1 MEKDMQKTNEIPE
14 VTFDE
19 FKIPSYDEWK
29 EAAIALLKGAPFDKK
44 LKTKLYEGITL
55 EPIYNASDVEK
66 LDKVFEFPGFS
77 DYLRGTD
84 PAGYMEEPWT
94 ISQGVD
100 AVLAKDANELIKH
113 ELEKGATG
121 VNIVLDEGSRK
132 CTGFDKDA
140 KGRGVSVITV
150 EDIKAVLKDVDLKNN
165 KLNIYAG
172 ASALP
177 MLGLLMAADADTAKA
192 LKGCVGADPI
202 AALAEDGKLPCSLE
216 KLYDEMAFVIKA
228 ASDKKPGLKTV
239 LINGSVYHN
248 GGANAIQE
256 VAYAIAEA
264 IAYID
269 AMIERGL
276 DINTV
281 AKQIRFT
288 FSIGANFFMEI
299 AKLRAVKMVW
309 AQVVKAY
316 GGDEEAQKIDIY
328 ARTSKFT
335 YTVNDPYVNVL
346 RATTQTFSAVIGGIN
361 EMEVAPFDDVLGASC
376 EQSRR
381 IARNQQVMLQNE
393 FNLLQPVDP
402 AGGSWYVEYLT
413 NKVANMIWEKVQD
426 IDAKGG
432 IVELLKN
439 GDVQNAISEI
449 MAQRLKNLATRKDR
463 AVGTNM
469 YANKAEV
476 PFKTPCQADAKAA
489 RAKELEA
496 VKANAPQFDIADVI
510 AKGDCELCGA
520 VAAFQQGACL
530 ICVREAL
537 NKGEALEVAPIQ
549 AHRWTE
555 EYEALRERT
564 IKAAEAGNVVHVFSA
579 NYGKIPNHKPRA
591 DFSRGFFE
599 VGFFD
604 VIGNNG
610 FPTAEEVAQAAIDSK
625 AEVVCIC
632 GKDVDYPEIVPV
644 IAKAV
649 KAANPETIVV
659 LAGAPAAEYKESY
672 DAAGVDEY
680 IHVKANC
687 LEILTKIQK
696 ARGIC

>member
-1 MEKDMQKTNEIPE
+1 MEKDMQKTNEIPA
-14 VTFDE
+14 VSFDE

-55 EPIYNASDVEK
+55 EPIYNPSDVEELGK
-66 LDKVFEFPGFS
+66 AFDFPGFG
-77 DYLRGTD
+77 DYLRGTN
-84 PAGYMEEPWT
+84 PAGYMAEPWT

-100 AVLAKDANELIKH
+100 AVLAKDANEIIKH

-121 VNIVLDEGSRK
+121 VNIVLDDATRK
-132 CTGFDKDA
+132 CAPFDKDA
-140 KGRGVSVITV
+140 VGRGVSLNTV
-150 EDIKAVLKDVDLKNN
+150 EDVKAVLNGVDLKAN

-177 MLGLLMAADADTAKA
+177 MMGMVMAAVAEHAEI
-192 LKGCVGADPI
+192 KGCIGADPI
-202 AALAEDGKLPCSLE
+202 GTLAEDGKLPCSLE
-216 KLYDEMAFVIKA
+216 QLYDEMACAVKCA
-228 ASDKKPGLKTV
+228 VDKMPGVKTILV
-239 LINGSVYHN
+239 NGSVYNN

-256 VAYAIAEA
+256 VAYSVASA

-269 AMIERGL
+269 AMLERGL

-316 GGDEEAQKIDIY
+316 GGDAEAQKIDIY

-346 RATTQTFSAVIGGIN
+346 RATTQAFSAVVGGID
-361 EMEVAPFDDVLGASC
+361 EMEVAPFDDVIGASC

-381 IARNQQVMLQNE
+381 IARNQQIMMQNE

-413 NKVANMIWEKVQD
+413 NKVANMIWEAVQAV
-426 IDAKGG
+426 DAEGG
-432 IVELLKN
+432 MVELLKQ
-439 GDVQNAISEI
+439 GKVQEAVADVLKA
-449 MAQRLKNLATRKDR
+449 RFKNLATRKDR

-469 YANKAEV
+469 YANKVET
-476 PFKTPCQADAKAA
+476 PFQTPCQKEAKAQ
-489 RAKELEA
+489 RAAECEKG
-496 VKANAPQFDIADVI
+496 KANAPQIDVAAVI
-510 AKGDCELCGA
+510 ENGACMLCGVIDA
-520 VAAFQQGACL
+520 LNQGACA

-537 NKGEALEVAPIQ
+537 NKGEALEVAPIT

-555 EYEALRERT
+555 QYEALREAT
-564 IKAAEAGNVVHVFSA
+564 IKAAEEGKKVNVFLA
-579 NYGKIPNHKPRA
+579 NFGKIPNHKPRA

-604 VIGNNG
+604 VIGNDG
-610 FPTAEEVAQAAIDSK
+610 YPTAEDVAQAAIDSK

-649 KAANPETIVV
+649 KVANPNTMVI
-659 LAGAPAAEYKESY
+659 LAGAPAAEYKDSY

-687 LEILTKIQK
+687 LDILTKIQK

>member
-55 EPIYNASDVEK
+55 EPIYNASDIEE
-66 LDKVFEFPGFS
+66 LDKAFEFPGFS

-84 PAGYMEEPWT
+84 PAGYMAEPWT

-100 AVLAKDANELIKH
+100 AVLAKDANEIIKH
-113 ELEKGATG
+113 DLEKGSTG
-121 VNIVLDEGSRK
+121 FNVVLDEGSRK

-140 KGRGVSVITV
+140 KGRGVSIIDV
-150 EDIKAVLKDVDLKNN
+150 DDMKAVLAGIDLEKN
-165 KLNIYAG
+165 KINIYAG

-177 MLGLLMAADADTAKA
+177 MLGLVMAADDEAAK
-192 LKGCVGADPI
+192 KYQGCIGADPI

-216 KLYDEMAFVIKA
+216 QLYDEMACA
-228 ASDKKPGLKTV
+228 AKVAAEKMPGLKTI

-256 VAYAIAEA
+256 VAYSVSAA

-276 DINTV
+276 DINTI

-309 AQVVKAY
+309 AQVIKAY
-316 GGDEEAQKIDIY
+316 GGDADAQKIDIY

-361 EMEVAPFDDVLGASC
+361 EMEVAPFDDVIGASC

-413 NKVANMIWEKVQD
+413 NKVANMIWEKIQQV
-426 IDAKGG
+426 DAAGG
-432 IVELLKN
+432 MVELLKK
-439 GDVQNAISEI
+439 GEIQDAIADI
-449 MAQRLKNLATRKDR
+449 MQARFKNLATRKDR

-469 YANKAEV
+469 YANKVEK
-476 PFKTPCQADAKAA
+476 PFETPCQADAKAA
-489 RAKELEA
+489 RAKECEEA
-496 VKANAPQFDIADVI
+496 MANAPKIDVAEII
-510 AKGDCELCGA
+510 AKGNTLLCGVIDA
-520 VAAFQQGACL
+520 LQNGGCIV
-530 ICVREAL
+530 CVREAL
-537 NKGEALEVAPIQ
+537 NKGEALEVAPIV

-555 EYEALRERT
+555 QYEALRERT
-564 IKAAEAGNVVHVFSA
+564 IKAAAEGKTVNVFSA

-604 VIGNNG
+604 VIGNDG
-610 FPTAEEVAQAAIDSK
+610 FPTAEEVAKAAIDSK

-649 KAANPETIVV
+649 KAANPDTMVI
-659 LAGAPAAEYKESY
+659 LAGAPAAEYKDAY

>member
-1 MEKDMQKTNEIPE
+1 MEKDMQKTNEIPA
-14 VTFDE
+14 VSFDE
-19 FKIPSYDEWK
+19 FEIPSYDQWK

-55 EPIYNASDVEK
+55 EPIYNPADVEE
-66 LDKVFEFPGFS
+66 LDKAFDFPGFN

-84 PAGYMEEPWT
+84 PAGYMAEPWT

-100 AVLAKDANELIKH
+100 AVLAKDANEIIKH

-121 VNIVLDEGSRK
+121 VNIVLDAASRQ
-132 CTGFDKDA
+132 CAPFDKEA
-140 KGRGVSVITV
+140 CGRGVSLNTV
-150 EDIKAVLKDVDLKNN
+150 EDVKAVLDGVDLKAN

-177 MLGLLMAADADTAKA
+177 MMGLVMAAVADHAEI
-192 LKGCVGADPI
+192 KGCIGADPV

-216 KLYDEMAFVIKA
+216 QLYDEMACAIKCA
-228 ASDKKPGLKTV
+228 ADKMPGVKTV

-256 VAYAIAEA
+256 VAYSIAAA

-281 AKQIRFT
+281 AKQIRFA

-346 RATTQTFSAVIGGIN
+346 RSTTQAFSAVVGGID
-361 EMEVAPFDDVLGASC
+361 EMEVAPFDEAIGASC

-381 IARNQQVMLQNE
+381 IARNQQIMMQNE

-413 NKVANMIWEKVQD
+413 NKVANMIWEAVQAV
-426 IDAKGG
+426 DAEGG
-432 IVELLKN
+432 IVELLKQ
-439 GDVQNAISEI
+439 GKVQDAIAEVLNA
-449 MAQRLKNLATRKDR
+449 RFKNLATRKDR

-469 YANKAEV
+469 YANKVET
-476 PFKTPCQADAKAA
+476 PFQTPCQCEAKAE
-489 RAKELEA
+489 RAKQCEEG
-496 VKANAPQFDIADVI
+496 KANAPQLDVAAVI
-510 AKGDCELCGA
+510 ENGACLLCGVIDA
-520 VAAFQQGACL
+520 LNQGACA

-537 NKGEALEVAPIQ
+537 NKGEALEVAPIV

-555 EYEALRERT
+555 QYEALREAT
-564 IKAAEAGNVVHVFSA
+564 VKAAEEGKTVNVFLA
-579 NYGKIPNHKPRA
+579 NFGKIPNHKPRA

-604 VIGNNG
+604 VIGNDG
-610 FPTAEEVAQAAIDSK
+610 YPTAEEVAQAAIDSK

-649 KAANPETIVV
+649 KAANQDTMVIV
-659 LAGAPAAEYKESY
+659 AGAPAAEYKESY

-687 LEILTKIQK
+687 LDILTKIQK

>member
-1 MEKDMQKTNEIPE
+1 MEKDMQKTNEIPA
-14 VTFDE
+14 VSFDE

-55 EPIYNASDVEK
+55 EPIYNPSDVEELGK
-66 LDKVFEFPGFS
+66 AFDFPGFG

-84 PAGYMEEPWT
+84 PAGYMAEPWT

-100 AVLAKDANELIKH
+100 AVLAKDANEIIKH

-121 VNIVLDEGSRK
+121 VNIVLDDAARK
-132 CTGFDKDA
+132 CVPFDKDA
-140 KGRGVSVITV
+140 VGRGVSLNTV
-150 EDIKAVLKDVDLKNN
+150 EDVKAVLNGVDLKAN

-177 MLGLLMAADADTAKA
+177 MMGLVMAAVAEHAEI
-192 LKGCVGADPI
+192 KGCIGADPI
-202 AALAEDGKLPCSLE
+202 GTLAEDGKLPCSLE
-216 KLYDEMAFVIKA
+216 QLYDEMACAVKCA
-228 ASDKKPGLKTV
+228 VDKMPGVKTILV
-239 LINGSVYHN
+239 NGSVYNN

-256 VAYAIAEA
+256 VAYSVASA

-269 AMIERGL
+269 AMLERGL

-316 GGDEEAQKIDIY
+316 GGDAEAQKIDIY

-346 RATTQTFSAVIGGIN
+346 RATTQAFSAVVGGID
-361 EMEVAPFDDVLGASC
+361 EMEVAPFDDVIGASC

-381 IARNQQVMLQNE
+381 IARNQQIMMQNE

-413 NKVANMIWEKVQD
+413 NKVANMIWEAVQAV
-426 IDAKGG
+426 DAEGG
-432 IVELLKN
+432 MVELLKQ
-439 GDVQNAISEI
+439 GKVQEAVADVLKA
-449 MAQRLKNLATRKDR
+449 RFKNLATRKDR

-469 YANKAEV
+469 YANKVET
-476 PFKTPCQADAKAA
+476 PFQTPCQKEAKAQ
-489 RAKELEA
+489 RAAECEKG
-496 VKANAPQFDIADVI
+496 KANAPQIDVAAVI
-510 AKGDCELCGA
+510 ENGACMLCGVIDA
-520 VAAFQQGACL
+520 LNQGACA

-537 NKGEALEVAPIQ
+537 NKGEAVEVAPIT

-555 EYEALRERT
+555 QYEALREAT
-564 IKAAEAGNVVHVFSA
+564 IKAAEEGKKVNVFLA
-579 NYGKIPNHKPRA
+579 NFGKIPNHKPRA

-604 VIGNNG
+604 VIGNDG
-610 FPTAEEVAQAAIDSK
+610 YPTAEDVAQAAIDSK

-649 KAANPETIVV
+649 KAANPNTMVI
-659 LAGAPAAEYKESY
+659 LAGAPAAEYKDSY

-687 LEILTKIQK
+687 LDILTKIQK

>member
-1 MEKDMQKTNEIPE
+1 MEKDMQKTNEIPA
-14 VTFDE
+14 VSFDE
-19 FKIPSYDEWK
+19 FKKPSYEEWK
-29 EAAIALLKGAPFDKK
+29 DAAIALLKGAPFDKK

-55 EPIYNASDVEK
+55 EPIYNPSDVED
-66 LDKVFEFPGFS
+66 LDKAFEYPGFS

-84 PAGYMEEPWT
+84 PAGYMAEPWT

-100 AVLAKDANELIKH
+100 AVLAKEANEIIKH

-121 VNIVLDEGSRK
+121 VNIVLDDAARK
-132 CTGFDKDA
+132 CVAFDKDA
-140 KGRGVSVITV
+140 EGRGVSLNTV
-150 EDIKAVLKDVDLKNN
+150 EDMKAVLDGVDLKAN

-177 MLGLLMAADADTAKA
+177 MMALVMAARADHKDI
-192 LKGCVGADPI
+192 KGCIGADPV
-202 AALAEDGKLPCSLE
+202 AALAEDGKLPCSME
-216 KLYDEMAFVIKA
+216 QLYDEMACAIKCA
-228 ASDKKPGLKTV
+228 VDKMPGVKTV
-239 LINGSVYHN
+239 LVNGSVYHN

-256 VAYAIAEA
+256 VAYAVATA
-264 IAYID
+264 IGYID
-269 AMIERGL
+269 AMVERGL

-346 RATTQTFSAVIGGIN
+346 RATTQSFSAIVGGID
-361 EMEVAPFDDVLGASC
+361 EMEVAPFDDAIGASC

-413 NKVANMIWEKVQD
+413 NKVANMIWEAVQK
-426 IDAKGG
+426 IDAEGG
-432 IVELLKN
+432 MVELLKK
-439 GDVQNAISEI
+439 GTIQADIAEI
-449 MAQRLKNLATRKDR
+449 MQQRFKNLATRKDR

-469 YANKAEV
+469 YANKVET
-476 PFKTPCQADAKAA
+476 PFETPCQCDAKAA
-489 RAKELEA
+489 RAKEVAA
-496 VKANAPQFDIADVI
+496 VKAPAIDVAAVI
-510 AKGDCELCGA
+510 AKGACMLCGA
-520 VAAFQQGACL
+520 IDALNQGACAV
-530 ICVREAL
+530 CVREAL
-537 NKGEALEVAPIQ
+537 NKGEAVEVAPVV

-555 EYEALRERT
+555 QYEALRERT
-564 IKAAEAGNVVHVFSA
+564 IKAAKEGKTVNVFSA
-579 NYGKIPNHKPRA
+579 NFGKIPNHKPRA

-604 VIGNNG
+604 VIGNDG
-610 FPTAEEVAQAAIDSK
+610 FPTAEEVAKAAIESK

-649 KAANPETIVV
+649 KAANPDTMVI
-659 LAGAPAAEYKESY
+659 LAGAPAAEHKDAY

-680 IHVKANC
+680 IHVKATC

>member
-1 MEKDMQKTNEIPE
+1 MEKDMQKTNEIPA
-14 VTFDE
+14 VSFDE
-19 FKIPSYDEWK
+19 FKKPSYDEWK

-55 EPIYNASDVEK
+55 EPIYNAPDIEK
-66 LDKVFEFPGFS
+66 LDKAFEFPGFS

-84 PAGYMEEPWT
+84 PAGYMAEPWT

-100 AVLAKDANELIKH
+100 AVLAKDANEIIKH

-121 VNIVLDEGSRK
+121 VNIVLDEASRK

-140 KGRGVSVITV
+140 EGRGVSIITV
-150 EDIKAVLKDVDLKNN
+150 DDMKAVLADVDLQKY

-177 MLGLLMAADADTAKA
+177 MLGLVMAADNKDV
-192 LKGCVGADPI
+192 KGCIGADPI

-216 KLYDEMAFVIKA
+216 QLYDEMACA
-228 ASDKKPGLKTV
+228 AKVAADKMPGLKTI

-256 VAYAIAEA
+256 VAYSVATA

-269 AMIERGL
+269 AMVERGL

-299 AKLRAVKMVW
+299 AKFRAVKMVW

-316 GGDEEAQKIDIY
+316 GGDAEAQKIDIY

-335 YTVNDPYVNVL
+335 ATVNDPYVNVL
-346 RATTQTFSAVIGGIN
+346 RATTQAFSAVVGGID
-361 EMEVAPFDDVLGASC
+361 EMEVAPFDDAIGASC

-381 IARNQQVMLQNE
+381 IARNQQIMMQNE

-413 NKVANMIWEKVQD
+413 NKVANMIWEKVQAV
-426 IDAKGG
+426 DAEGG
-432 IVELLKN
+432 MVELLKK
-439 GDVQNAISEI
+439 GAVQDAIAEI
-449 MAQRLKNLATRKDR
+449 MNQRFKNLATRKDR

-469 YANKAEV
+469 YANKVET
-476 PFKTPCQADAKAA
+476 PFETPCQCDAKAA
-489 RAKELEA
+489 RAKECENA
-496 VKANAPQFDIADVI
+496 VDNAPKVDVAGMIAEGNTV
-510 AKGDCELCGA
+510 LCGVIHALQNGGCA
-520 VAAFQQGACL
+520 V
-530 ICVREAL
+530 CVREAL
-537 NKGEALEVAPIQ
+537 NKGEALEVAPVQ

-555 EYEALRERT
+555 QYEALRERT
-564 IKAAEAGNVVHVFSA
+564 INAAKEGKTINVFSA

-604 VIGNNG
+604 VIGNDG
-610 FPTAEEVAQAAIDSK
+610 FPTAEEVAKAAIDSK

-649 KAANPETIVV
+649 KAANPETMVI
-659 LAGAPAAEYKESY
+659 LAGAPAAEYKDAY

-687 LEILTKIQK
+687 LDILTKIQK